1 MKQNSYNNVIVSRSA
16 IVSNYLY
23 LKSKLKDG
31 KKTLAMIKANAY
43 GHGAREVALALQ
55 GAGCS
60 VFGVAE
66 TREAVHLRENGLKGE
81 IFVMMGFTH
90 DAVSLFFEYDLTP
103 VVFSLEAI
111 ECLSEAAAACGKD
124 IGCHIKVET
133 GMGRLG
139 FEPDQAIDIARK
151 IDSLPGVFVAGLLS
165 HFPESE
171 DPQAASTQNAYALF
185 SELCTEFK
193 TEFSSICHLANSG
206 AMLNFPEAHFDMG
219 RVGISL
225 YGYHPEG
232 DNVGVEHGLI
242 PAMSFATQVLQVKE
256 YPAGVGI
263 SYGHTFTTSRR
274 TKLAVLPVGYEDG
287 YMRSLSN
294 CGEVLVRGQRAPIC
308 GRICMNICMVDVTD
322 IDGVEAGD
330 EVVLLGRQEDE
341 TITADDIATW
351 ANTISYEVLCMIGHT
366 NKTIYID

>member
-1 MKQNSYNNVIVSRSA
+1 MKQNSYNNVIVSRRA

-23 LKSKLKDG
+23 LIGKLKDG
-31 KKTLAMIKANAY
+31 EKTLAMIKANAY

-66 TREAVHLRENGLKGE
+66 TREAVHLRENGVQGE

-111 ECLSEAAAACGKD
+111 ECLSEAAQLCGKE

-139 FEPDQAIDIARK
+139 FAPNQAIDIARK

-165 HFPESE
+165 HLPESE
-171 DPQAASTQNAYALF
+171 NPMSDSTQSAQAVFGKLCA
-185 SELCTEFK
+185 ELK
-193 TEFSSICHLANSG
+193 TEFSAICHLANSG
-206 AMLNFPEAHFDMG
+206 AVLNLPEAHFDMG

-232 DNVGVEHGLI
+232 GNVGLKHGLT
-242 PAMSFATQVLQVKE
+242 PAMSFATQVLQVKD

-263 SYGHTFTTSRR
+263 SYGHTFTTSRQ

-287 YMRSLSN
+287 LMRSLSN
-294 CGEVLVRGQRAPIC
+294 SGEVLIRGKRAPIC

-330 EVVLLGRQEDE
+330 EVVLLGRQGKER
-341 TITADDIATW
+341 ITADDIAGW
-351 ANTISYEVLCMIGHT
+351 AGSISYEVLCMIGHT